1 MVRSTEERKK
11 EKEEK
16 EHALS
21 TLCCVSPSSPFYAA
35 ITNPSVN
42 IIARQPLERILLFS
56 FMWTEKE
63 LMDHYCATKSEAR
76 KFRTLA
82 LYFNYLQLKGEASL
96 GFSHITKENIK
107 ELKSHPR
114 HWISMDRRFQEEL
127 D

>member
-21 TLCCVSPSSPFYAA
+21 TLCCVSPISPFYAA

-42 IIARQPLERILLFS
+42 KIAREPLVEILLFS

-63 LMDHYCATKSEAR
+63 LMDDLCATKSE
-76 KFRTLA
+76 
-82 LYFNYLQLKGEASL
+82 S
-96 GFSHITKENIK
+96 
-107 ELKSHPR
+107 
-114 HWISMDRRFQEEL
+114 EEI
-127 D
+127 